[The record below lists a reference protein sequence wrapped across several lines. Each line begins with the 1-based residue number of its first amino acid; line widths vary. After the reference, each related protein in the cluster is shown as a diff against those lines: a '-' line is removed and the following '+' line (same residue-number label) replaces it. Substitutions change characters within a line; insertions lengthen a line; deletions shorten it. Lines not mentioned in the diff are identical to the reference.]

1 MQLADLMG
9 VISQKPGFGT
19 IAVVPP
25 GAYALGC
32 WRWTEDRRRTR
43 TVRGRKV
50 RAPQDRE
57 IGNADPG
64 QPEGKRH
71 REQTARVRAGNGEK
85 VE

>member
-1 MQLADLMG
+1 MG
-9 VISQKPGFGT
+9 ESPGT

-71 REQTARVRAGNGEK
+71 RKDTADGGWTHVHPHR
-85 VE
+85 